1 MNRSALPRSLA
12 AAALAVVALVVA
24 GCSDDGDD
32 ATSDT
37 STTAAPAG
45 SGADDTG
52 SNGDSGNGSA
62 DKSESAENPTTFGY
76 RVTGEQGTS
85 VTLDTVAE
93 TEAGQEET
101 SQTVTITDEPRW
113 MLYTNW
119 VTGGEITLELVEG
132 DAATVEVLRG
142 HPADP
147 ENPFAGIE
155 VVEVLETVE
164 LTSDGPV
171 TVTFP

>member
-1 MNRSALPRSLA
+1 MARVVHFEIQADDLERARAFYA
-12 AAALAVVALVVA
+12 AAFDWSFQEYGEFTGSPYWGVITAPEDEPGINGGLLQRPV
-24 GCSDDGDD
+24 
-32 ATSDT
+32 
-37 STTAAPAG
+37 AAPG
-45 SGADDTG
+45 
-52 SNGDSGNGSA
+52 
-62 DKSESAENPTTFGY
+62 P
-76 RVTGEQGTS
+76 EQGTS

-93 TEAGQEET
+93 TEAGPEET